1 MQLSEEVK
9 KAIAFAEAMSL
20 HKLHLNPLN
29 QTRDMIKY
37 FPQPKNPTQVGEII
51 NLKISHEN
59 IPVRIYIPEGSGD
72 FPVVSFFHG
81 GGFALM
87 NLDTHDEICRQL
99 CAKSQ
104 SVVMSVDYRLA
115 PEYPYPMGPN
125 DCVLATKWMIENAK
139 NYRGDNSRMAVAG
152 DSAGGY
158 MAIWVAQRFKK
169 EDIPLKAQLLIYPVT
184 DHYTS
189 NHRSWEENKEG
200 FILTPEAM
208 KWYWDLFLNDSTK
221 YDEASLLRT
230 GDFSGFPPTLVI
242 TCQYDVLRDE
252 GKAFADKLEAAG
264 VPTMHK
270 NFENIHGFFA
280 TGEMGRE
287 AAQIASDFLK
297 EQLK

>member
-29 QTRDMIKY
+29 QTREMVKY

-51 NLKISHEN
+51 NLNITNEN
-59 IPVRIYIPEGSGD
+59 IPVRIYIPEGAGD

-81 GGFALM
+81 GGFVLM

-125 DCVLATKWMIENAK
+125 DCVLATQWMLENGK
-139 NYRGDNSRMAVAG
+139 NYRGDSSRMAVAG

-158 MAIWVAQRFKK
+158 MAIWVARRFVN
-169 EDIPLKAQLLIYPVT
+169 ESIPLKAQLLIYPVT

-189 NHRSWEENKEG
+189 NHPSWEENKEG

-208 KWYWDLFLNDSTK
+208 KWYWDLFLPDPTK
-221 YDEASLLRT
+221 YDEASPLRV
-230 GDFSGFPPTLVI
+230 GNFKDFPPSLVI
-242 TCQYDVLRDE
+242 TCEYDILRDE
-252 GKAFADKLEAAG
+252 GQALAAKLAIAN
-264 VPTMHK
+264 VPIRYE
-270 NFENIHGFFA
+270 NFDNIHGFFA

-287 AAQIASDFLK
+287 AVQIACDFLIK
-297 EQLK
+297 QLK